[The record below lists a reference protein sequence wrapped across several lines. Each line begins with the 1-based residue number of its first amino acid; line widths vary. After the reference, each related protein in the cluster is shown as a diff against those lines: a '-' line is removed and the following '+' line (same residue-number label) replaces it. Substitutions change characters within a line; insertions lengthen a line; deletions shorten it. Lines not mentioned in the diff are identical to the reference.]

1 MEPNSKKALKAV
13 LVILGILGIIAL
25 TWFAAMNYKE
35 KSEVE
40 ELKAKPEIAPGTV
53 VETKII
59 NGVPTTEQGKENEIK
74 NSETS
79 KNTSSDQELI
89 ALYYDKLVKGD
100 YQGAFDMKKY
110 KRMDFSVFKSWYTNL
125 KSTKFLDFIEVA
137 PNQYDFIVELTN
149 KDDSTEKYR
158 VLMQVEG
165 NLLNSISSNSTN
177 ESPALRF
184 VYGEDGDV
192 TTLFLVQNGSKTII
206 DTAEKYHKDV
216 TKNEEFNNVE
226 ITPGGDYLIYWKTG
240 WETATGKVYDIAAKK
255 VVHNIDDQRGLYG
268 FTYDMKHFYNCSVS
282 GMLGGSVNVS
292 SVPSFELEK
301 NLQQPGALVFGC
313 DGYDKNTNTLKYTL
327 SFQGF
332 ENKHNYVYNFTTGE
346 AKEI

>member
-13 LVILGILGIIAL
+13 FVILGILGIIAL

-35 KSEVE
+35 QE
-40 ELKAKPEIAPGTV
+40 ELKTKPEIAPGTV

-59 NGVPTTEQGKENEIK
+59 NGVPTTEQGKETEAK
-74 NSETS
+74 TTS
-79 KNTSSDQELI
+79 PDQELI
-89 ALYYDKLVKGD
+89 SLYYNKLAQGD

-110 KRMDFSVFKSWYTNL
+110 KRMDFSVFKNLYTNL

-137 PNQYDFIVELTN
+137 PSQYDYIVELTN
-149 KDDSTEKYR
+149 KDDSKERYR
-158 VLMQVEG
+158 VWMQVEG
-165 NLLNSISSNSTN
+165 NLLNTMSSNSTN
-177 ESPALRF
+177 EKPELRF
-184 VYGEDGDV
+184 VYGEDGDI
-192 TTLFLVQNGSKTII
+192 TTLFLSQNSEKTLI
-206 DTAEKYHKDV
+206 DTAKKSKE
-216 TKNEEFNNVE
+216 EEFNNVE
-226 ITPGGDYLIYWKTG
+226 ITPGGDYLIYWKRG
-240 WETATGKVYDIAAKK
+240 MEWNSGKVYDIKQKK
-255 VVHNIDDQRGLYG
+255 VVHEIDDQRELYG

-346 AKEI
+346 VKEI